1 MSNSE
6 SRLPDYVYKIV
17 PSNSTPPS
25 PLPHELPL
33 SELDSQSGFIHLS
46 TAPQIPGTLRLFFG
60 TDEKVYILKMPFK
73 PLQEKIRW
81 ESPDAKVSGPSPGEG
96 LFPHLYGGKLGKD
109 EVERVMT
116 LNKGSGWDSVLEE
129 AEDWLVY

>member
-1 MSNSE
+1 MGE
-6 SRLPDYVYKIV
+6 SRCKRCDRKHVDHGAFLI
-17 PSNSTPPS
+17 
-25 PLPHELPL
+25 LHEL
-33 SELDSQSGFIHLS
+33 
-46 TAPQIPGTLRLFFG
+46 
-60 TDEKVYILKMPFK
+60 
-73 PLQEKIRW
+73 
-81 ESPDAKVSGPSPGEG
+81 VSGPSPGEG